1 MQSDDK
7 LSINLTH
14 QQTSG
19 AQAARYVTVLRDVY
33 RLSNSSAHLAVLSTH
48 LLCML
53 FANLGDDALAFL
65 TGVWLTAGSKDE
77 DEQSHIQYAA
87 LKHAAAFLEAHV
99 VAQRTI
105 DFQTVFPAMLVMLQ
119 SPDASVREAVAR
131 CIAVVVRLSSVKE
144 AEAVYAFDAIYGA
157 DSCECTESL

>member
-1 MQSDDK
+1 
-7 LSINLTH
+7 
-14 QQTSG
+14 
-19 AQAARYVTVLRDVY
+19 
-33 RLSNSSAHLAVLSTH
+33 
-48 LLCML
+48 ML

>member
-1 MQSDDK
+1 MT
-7 LSINLTH
+7 L
-14 QQTSG
+14 
-19 AQAARYVTVLRDVY
+19 LREVY
-33 RLSNSSAHLAVLSTH
+33 RLSNSSAHLALLSTH

-53 FANLGDDALAFL
+53 FGNLGDDALAFL
-65 TGVWLTAGSKDE
+65 TGVWLNAGSGSQ
-77 DEQSHIQYAA
+77 DEQYHIEYAA

-119 SPDASVREAVAR
+119 STDASVREAVAR
-131 CIAVVVRLSSVKE
+131 CIAVVVRIAGVKE

-157 DSCECTESL
+157 DSSECGSNASGSGCEETTLTF